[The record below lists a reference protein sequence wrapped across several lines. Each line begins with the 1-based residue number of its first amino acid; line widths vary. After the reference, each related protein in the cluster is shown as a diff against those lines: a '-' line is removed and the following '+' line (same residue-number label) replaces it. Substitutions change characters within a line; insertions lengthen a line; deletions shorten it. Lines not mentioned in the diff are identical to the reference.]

1 MKRQLSVSTLVII
14 LLGNLAMGQGG
25 QKKVYQPPAPQTPT
39 VYRAA
44 EATPQ
49 PGTQSF
55 GDLQWFEV
63 FKDDQLQVLIRTAV
77 AQNYDVRQAVA
88 RINAARAQLG
98 LARADQFP
106 NFSASGSLVTQRLP
120 KDGSVGE
127 LAPGT
132 QRNTSFGQVL
142 LNLLNFEIDI
152 WGRVKKIKNA
162 RKADL
167 KAAEEDR
174 NTVLSTVVST
184 VATAYFQLRELDL
197 ELDIS
202 RRTLATRQES
212 LRIIKLRADSGIAT
226 ALDLRQAEQLVY
238 AAAATIPDLERAI
251 EQQENLIHLLLG
263 QNPAPVPRGREL
275 VAQDLIPTVPP
286 GLPSDLLHRRPDI
299 RSAEDTLVA
308 TNYSVEAA
316 RAAYFPRISLSG
328 FLGGDSTALSSLF
341 TGAGSVWGFAP
352 QVTQPIFTA
361 GRLKS
366 NVRLN
371 KAQQESAIVGYQS
384 TVQGAFRE
392 VSDALIAYRKT
403 VEARTQQELLVRTLQ
418 ERARLAYLRYEGG
431 VDTLL
436 NALDADRDFFD
447 AQVALAQIKLNAIT
461 AVVQLYRALGGGWQ
475 S

>member
-1 MKRQLSVSTLVII
+1 MKRRLSVSALII
-14 LLGNLAMGQGG
+14 VLLGNLAVG

-39 VYRAA
+39 VYRADDSNS
-44 EATPQ
+44 Q

-55 GDLQWFEV
+55 GDLRWFEV
-63 FKDDQLQVLIRTAV
+63 FKDDQLQLLIRTAV
-77 AQNYDVRQAVA
+77 AQNYNVRQAVA

-98 LARADQFP
+98 LARSDQFP
-106 NFSASGSLVTQRLP
+106 NFVASSNLTTQRLP
-120 KDGSVGE
+120 QDGSFRE
-127 LAPGT
+127 LPPGT
-132 QRNTSFGQVL
+132 QRNLSFGQVL

-152 WGRVKKIKNA
+152 WGRVRKIKNA
-162 RKADL
+162 RRADL

-174 NTVLSTVVST
+174 NFVLATVVST

-202 RRTLATRQES
+202 KRTLATRQES
-212 LRIIKLRADSGIAT
+212 LRIIKLRADKGVAT

-238 AAAATIPDLERAI
+238 AASATIPDLERTI
-251 EQQENLIHLLLG
+251 EQQENLINLLLG

-275 VAQDLIPTVPP
+275 VAQGLIPTVPP
-286 GLPSDLLHRRPDI
+286 GLPSDLLQRRPDI
-299 RSAEDTLVA
+299 RSAEQSLVA
-308 TNYSVEAA
+308 TNFSVEAA

-352 QVTQPIFTA
+352 QMTQPIFTA

-366 NVRLN
+366 NVKLN

-403 VEARTQQELLVRTLQ
+403 VEERAQQELLVQTLQ
-418 ERARLAYLRYEGG
+418 ERSRLAYLRYLGG

-436 NALDADRDFFD
+436 SALDADRDLFD
-447 AQVALAQIKLNAIT
+447 AQIVLAQIKLNELT

-475 S
+475 A

>member
-1 MKRQLSVSTLVII
+1 MRRRLSVSLII
-14 LLGNLAMGQGG
+14 IVLLGNLAVG

-39 VYRAA
+39 VYRAD
-44 EATPQ
+44 EATSP

-55 GDLQWFEV
+55 GDLKWFEV
-63 FKDDQLQVLIRTAV
+63 FKDERLQELLRTAV
-77 AQNYDVRQAVA
+77 AQNYDVRQSVA

-106 NFSASGSLVTQRLP
+106 NFAASGSLVTTRLP
-120 KDGSVGE
+120 KDGSLGE
-127 LAPGT
+127 LAPGS
-132 QRNTSFGQVL
+132 QRNISFGQVL

-152 WGRVKKIKNA
+152 WGRVRKIKNA

-174 NTVLSTVVST
+174 NTVLAIVVST
-184 VATAYFQLRELDL
+184 VATAYLQLRELDL

-202 RRTLATRQES
+202 RRTLATREES
-212 LRIIKLRADSGIAT
+212 QRIIKLRADKGVST

-238 AAAATIPDLERAI
+238 SARAAIPDLERRI
-251 EQQENLIHLLLG
+251 EQQENLINLLLG
-263 QNPAPVPRGREL
+263 QNPAPVQRGREL
-275 VAQDLIPTVPP
+275 VAQDLAPTVPP
-286 GLPSDLLHRRPDI
+286 GLPSELLQRRPDI
-299 RSAEDTLVA
+299 RSAEQSLVA
-308 TNYSVEAA
+308 ANFSVEAA

-341 TGAGSVWGFAP
+341 TSAGSVWGLAP
-352 QVTQPIFTA
+352 QFAQPIFTA

-366 NVRLN
+366 NVKLN
-371 KAQQESAIVGYQS
+371 KAQQESAIIGYQS

-392 VSDALIAYRKT
+392 VSDALIAYRKSGE
-403 VEARTQQELLVRTLQ
+403 VRAQQELLVQALQ
-418 ERARLAYLRYEGG
+418 ERSRLAYLRYEGG
-431 VDTLL
+431 VDSLL

-447 AQVALAQIKLNAIT
+447 AQLVLAQIKLDQLT

-475 S
+475 T

>member
-1 MKRQLSVSTLVII
+1 VKRRLSLSALII
-14 LLGNLAMGQGG
+14 VLLGNLALG

-39 VYRAA
+39 VYRADDK
-44 EATPQ
+44 TSQ

-55 GDLQWFEV
+55 GDLHWFEI
-63 FKDDQLQVLIRTAV
+63 FKDEQLQILIRTAV
-77 AQNYDVRQAVA
+77 AQNYDVRQAGA

-106 NFSASGSLVTQRLP
+106 NFAASGSLVTTRLP
-120 KDGSVGE
+120 KDGSLGE
-127 LAPGT
+127 LAEGT
-132 QRNTSFGQVL
+132 KRNISFGQVL

-152 WGRVKKIKNA
+152 WGRVRKIKNA
-162 RKADL
+162 RVADL

-174 NTVLSTVVST
+174 NFVLATVVTT

-197 ELDIS
+197 ELEIS
-202 RRTLATRQES
+202 QRTLETRRES
-212 LRIIKLRADSGIAT
+212 LRIIKLRADAGVAT

-238 AAAATIPDLERAI
+238 AASAEIPDLQRLI

-275 VAQDLIPTVPP
+275 VTQELIPTVPP
-286 GLPSDLLHRRPDI
+286 GLPSDLLQRRPDI
-299 RSAEDTLVA
+299 RAAEQSLVA
-308 TNYSVEAA
+308 TNFSVEAA

-341 TGAGSVWGFAP
+341 TGAGSVWGFAT
-352 QVTQPIFTA
+352 QVTQPVFTA

-366 NVRLN
+366 NVKLN

-403 VEARTQQELLVRTLQ
+403 VEVRAQQELLVRTLQ
-418 ERARLAYLRYEGG
+418 ERSRLAYLRYLGG
-431 VDTLL
+431 VDSLL
-436 NALDADRDFFD
+436 NALDADRDFFES
-447 AQVALAQIKLNAIT
+447 QIVLAQTRLNELT

-475 S
+475 Q

>member
-1 MKRQLSVSTLVII
+1 VKRRLSVSALIIVLV
-14 LLGNLAMGQGG
+14 GNLALG
-25 QKKVYQPPAPQTPT
+25 QKKVYQPPAPQTPA
-39 VYRAA
+39 VYRAD
-44 EATPQ
+44 EATSQ
-49 PGTQSF
+49 SGTQSF

-63 FKDDQLQVLIRTAV
+63 FKDEQLQVLIRTAT

-106 NFSASGSLVTQRLP
+106 NFVGSSNLTTQRLS
-120 KDGSVGE
+120 KDGSAGE
-127 LAPGT
+127 LPVGT
-132 QRNTSFGQVL
+132 QRNVSFGQVL

-162 RKADL
+162 RRADL

-174 NTVLSTVVST
+174 NFVLATVVSA

-202 RRTLATRQES
+202 QRTLATRRES
-212 LRIIKLRADSGIAT
+212 LRIIKLRADAGIAT

-238 AAAATIPDLERAI
+238 AASATIPDLQRTI
-251 EQQENLIHLLLG
+251 EQQENLINLLLG
-263 QNPAPVPRGREL
+263 QNPAPIPRGREL
-275 VAQDLIPTVPP
+275 VAQGLIPTVPP
-286 GLPSDLLHRRPDI
+286 GLPSDLLQRRPDI
-299 RSAEDTLVA
+299 RSAEESLVA
-308 TNYSVEAA
+308 TNFSVEAA

-366 NVRLN
+366 NVRFN
-371 KAQQESAIVGYQS
+371 KALQESAIVGYQS

-392 VSDALIAYRKT
+392 VSDALIAYRRT
-403 VEARTQQELLVRTLQ
+403 VEVRAQQELLVQTLQ
-418 ERARLAYLRYEGG
+418 ERSRLAYLRYLGG

-436 NALDADRDFFD
+436 SALDADRDLFD
-447 AQVALAQIKLNAIT
+447 AQIVLAQTKLNELT

-475 S
+475 Q

>member
-1 MKRQLSVSTLVII
+1 MKRRLSVSACII
-14 LLGNLAMGQGG
+14 VLLGNLVVG
-25 QKKVYQPPAPQTPT
+25 QKKVYQPPAPPTPT
-39 VYRAA
+39 GYRADDA
-44 EATPQ
+44 PSQ

-55 GDLQWFEV
+55 GDLKWFEV
-63 FKDDQLQVLIRTAV
+63 FKDEQLQLLLRTAI

-106 NFSASGSLVTQRLP
+106 NFAASASLVTQRVP
-120 KDGSVGE
+120 KDGSLGE

-162 RKADL
+162 RRADL
-167 KAAEEDR
+167 QAAEEDR
-174 NTVLSTVVST
+174 NTVLATVVST
-184 VATAYFQLRELDL
+184 VAAAYFQLRELDL
-197 ELDIS
+197 ELEIS
-202 RRTLATRQES
+202 QRTLATREES
-212 LRIIKLRADSGIAT
+212 LRIIKLRADAGVAT
-226 ALDLRQAEQLVY
+226 ALELREAEQLVY
-238 AAAATIPDLERAI
+238 AARATIPDLQRAI
-251 EQQENLIHLLLG
+251 EQQENLINLLLG
-263 QNPAPVPRGREL
+263 QNPAPIPRGREL
-275 VAQDLIPTVPP
+275 VAQGLIPTVPP

-299 RSAEDTLVA
+299 RSAEQTLVA

-341 TGAGSVWGFAP
+341 AGAGTVWGFAP

-366 NVRLN
+366 NVKLN

-384 TVQGAFRE
+384 TVQGAFRQ
-392 VSDALIAYRKT
+392 VSDALIAYRRI
-403 VEARTQQELLVRTLQ
+403 VAARVQQELLVQTLK
-418 ERARLAYLRYEGG
+418 ERSRLAYLRYLGG
-431 VDTLL
+431 VDSLL
-436 NALDADRDFFD
+436 NALDADRDFFES
-447 AQVALAQIKLNAIT
+447 QLVLAQIKLNEIT
-461 AVVQLYRALGGGWQ
+461 AVVELYRALGGGWQ
-475 S
+475 Q

>member
-1 MKRQLSVSTLVII
+1 MKRQISVSALII
-14 LLGNLAMGQGG
+14 VMLGNLAMGQGG
-25 QKKVYQPPAPQTPT
+25 QKKVYQPPAPQTPP
-39 VYRAA
+39 VYRAD
-44 EATPQ
+44 ETTPQ
-49 PGTQSF
+49 AGQSF

-63 FKDDQLQVLIRTAV
+63 FKDEQLQVLIRTAV

-98 LARADQFP
+98 LARADQYP
-106 NFSASGSLVTQRLP
+106 NFAVSGGMVTQRLP

-132 QRNTSFGQVL
+132 ERNNSFGQVL

-152 WGRVKKIKNA
+152 WGRVRKIKNA
-162 RKADL
+162 RNAEL

-174 NTVLSTVVST
+174 YFVLATVVST

-202 RRTLATRQES
+202 KRTLATRRES
-212 LRIIKLRADSGIAT
+212 LRIIKLRADAGIAT
-226 ALDLRQAEQLVY
+226 SLDLRQAEQLVF
-238 AAAATIPDLERAI
+238 AATATIPDLERAI

-263 QNPAPVPRGREL
+263 QNPAPIPRGREL
-275 VAQDLIPTVPP
+275 VAQGLIPTVPP
-286 GLPSDLLHRRPDI
+286 GLPSSLLERRPDI
-299 RSAEDTLVA
+299 RSAEESLVA
-308 TNYSVEAA
+308 TNFSVEAA
-316 RAAYFPRISLSG
+316 RAAYFPRISLTG

-341 TGAGSVWGFAP
+341 AGAGSVWGFGS
-352 QVTQPIFTA
+352 QLTQPIFTA

-366 NVRLN
+366 NVNLN
-371 KAQQESAIVGYQS
+371 KAQQESAIVSYQN

-392 VSDALIAYRKT
+392 VSDALIAYRKN
-403 VEARTQQELLVRTLQ
+403 VEVRIQQELLVQTLQ
-418 ERARLAYLRYEGG
+418 ERSRLAYLRYEGG

-447 AQVALAQIKLNAIT
+447 AKIDLAQIKLNEIT

-475 S
+475 V

>member
-1 MKRQLSVSTLVII
+1 VKPHLPVSLILIV
-14 LLGNLAMGQGG
+14 LLGNLAMGQ
-25 QKKVYQPPAPQTPT
+25 KKVYQPPPVQTPP
-39 VYRAA
+39 VYRAE
-44 EATPQ
+44 EATAQ

-55 GDLQWFEV
+55 GDLKWFEV

-77 AQNYDVRQAVA
+77 AQNYDLRQTMA

-98 LARADQFP
+98 LARADQYP
-106 NFSASGSLVTQRLP
+106 NFAASANLTTTRLP

-127 LAPGT
+127 LTPGA
-132 QRNTSFGQVL
+132 QRNLSFGQVL

-152 WGRVKKIKNA
+152 WGRVRKIKNA
-162 RKADL
+162 RVADL

-184 VATAYFQLRELDL
+184 VAAAYLQLRELDL
-197 ELDIS
+197 ELEIS
-202 RRTLATRQES
+202 QRTLTTREES
-212 LRIIKLRADSGIAT
+212 LRIIKLRADAGVAT

-238 AAAATIPDLERAI
+238 AARAAIPDLQRAI
-251 EQQENLIHLLLG
+251 EQQENLINLLLG
-263 QNPAPVPRGREL
+263 QNPAPIPRGREL
-275 VAQDLIPTVPP
+275 VAQELTPTVPA
-286 GLPSDLLHRRPDI
+286 GLPSVLLQRRPDI
-299 RSAEDTLVA
+299 RSAEQTLVA
-308 TNYSVEAA
+308 ANFSVEAA

-328 FLGGDSTALSSLF
+328 FLGGDSTALSALF

-366 NVRLN
+366 NVKLN

-392 VSDALIAYRKT
+392 VSDALIAYRKNRE
-403 VEARTQQELLVRTLQ
+403 VRAQQELLVETLR
-418 ERARLAYLRYEGG
+418 ERSRLAYLRYEGG
-431 VDTLL
+431 VDSLL
-436 NALDADRDFFD
+436 NALDADRDYFQSQID
-447 AQVALAQIKLNAIT
+447 LAQIKLDELT

-475 S
+475 Q